1 MNNMTRD
8 KMIETRIDDDV
19 KTIEWAPE
27 FLDSILMNG
36 FKGYDYY
43 TDEELEEDYNLRFF
57 ESTDTLMAK
66 LENE

>member
-8 KMIETRIDDDV
+8 KMIEALIENDCRI
-19 KTIEWAPE
+19 IEWAPE

-43 TDEELEEDYNLRFF
+43 TDEELEEEYNLRFSD
-57 ESTDTLMAK
+57 STDILIAK